1 MPEKSTTTTVARASA
16 ALPAAGAYDTTPTKV
31 DVAPYATSITLWA
44 TYTRGTTN
52 GAARIKPEVSPD
64 GVTWYRA
71 TLVDTTTIGGT
82 APDGVLA
89 TRALAYDLPVPASA
103 SAVRTSHTVDV
114 RGARFFR
121 CAGAEVGVVGTP
133 GTLALLTSEDAS

>member
-16 ALPAAGAYDTTPTKV
+16 ALPASGAYDSAPTRV
-31 DVAPYATSITLWA
+31 DLNPYVQSLTLWA

-52 GAARIKPEVSPD
+52 GAARLKPEVSPD
-64 GVTWYRA
+64 GATWYRA
-71 TLVDTTTIGGT
+71 TLVDTSAIGGSQ
-82 APDGVLA
+82 PDGVLA
-89 TRALAYDLPVPASA
+89 TRALAYDLPVPDGAA
-103 SAVRTSHTVDV
+103 ALRTSHTVDV

-133 GTLALLTSEDAS
+133 GTLALATSEDA